1 MLTTIES
8 KRAEVR
14 SLCQRH
20 HVRLLDVF
28 GSAVRGGFDPDR
40 SDLDFTIE
48 FEELTP
54 GDLAHAYF
62 GMKEGLEALFQRPV
76 DLVMDDAIVNP
87 YFRASVDAHRERV
100 YGS

>member
-1 MLTTIES
+1 MLTTIET
-8 KRAEVR
+8 RLAEVT
-14 SLCQRH
+14 SQCQRH

-28 GSAVRGGFDPDR
+28 GSAVRGGFDPAT
-40 SDLDFTIE
+40 SDLDFTVE
-48 FEELTP
+48 FKELAP

-62 GMKEGLEALFQRPV
+62 GLKEGLERLFQRPV